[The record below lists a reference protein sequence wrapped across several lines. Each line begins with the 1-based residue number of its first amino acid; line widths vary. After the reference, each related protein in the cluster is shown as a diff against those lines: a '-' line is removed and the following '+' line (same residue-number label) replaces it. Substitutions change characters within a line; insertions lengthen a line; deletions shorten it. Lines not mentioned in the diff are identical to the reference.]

1 MNDLQK
7 QVGSAWDKKV
17 SAITTSGGRA
27 GPNWWNNTL
36 VLRHVNRL
44 VCGQPI
50 KLFSAG
56 CRAKLRDQLGY
67 GVCLRRGVSIGC
79 GTGVKEM
86 SMIMDGLVE
95 CFDLYEL
102 SSSRIDLGKQ
112 KAKDLGL
119 SDRINFFHG
128 DAFTFRHREQYDIV
142 HWDNSLHHMLDVNH
156 ALRWSRQN
164 LRPGGWLFMNDFIGP
179 SRFQWTENNLQLC
192 NRIRS
197 LLPARCFQAPGG
209 TGKGISRGISR
220 PEIDAFIAKDPSEA
234 ADSSNIL
241 PSINAHFPS
250 AVITM
255 TGGALYHIGFAG
267 IYANLDMSQDEDRYI
282 VESMLLADELAMKN
296 GESHYAFAL
305 AQV

>member
-95 CFDLYEL
+95 CFDLYETWL
-102 SSSRIDLGKQ
+102 IVYDPHSSARGM
-112 KAKDLGL
+112 GRGVGRVERN
-119 SDRINFFHG
+119 SDVF
-128 DAFTFRHREQYDIV
+128 
-142 HWDNSLHHMLDVNH
+142 
-156 ALRWSRQN
+156 
-164 LRPGGWLFMNDFIGP
+164 
-179 SRFQWTENNLQLC
+179 
-192 NRIRS
+192 
-197 LLPARCFQAPGG
+197 LL
-209 TGKGISRGISR
+209 
-220 PEIDAFIAKDPSEA
+220 
-234 ADSSNIL
+234 L
-241 PSINAHFPS
+241 
-250 AVITM
+250 
-255 TGGALYHIGFAG
+255 
-267 IYANLDMSQDEDRYI
+267 
-282 VESMLLADELAMKN
+282 
-296 GESHYAFAL
+296 
-305 AQV
+305 